1 MVWPRTQRMPR
12 APSLWLSTV
21 SAATSPARPLSI
33 GALLGGDRRLG
44 GAVEPGGDDR
54 RRLTPEQR
62 QYFLHAVVHIEERRR
77 IECLGERIDALVDR
91 AGLGQIVGPH

>member
-1 MVWPRTQRMPR
+1 MPR

-33 GALLGGDRRLG
+33 APLLGGNRRLC
-44 GAVEPGGDDR
+44 GAIEPGGGDRLFQPLDFVRRQFDERRADDR

-62 QYFLHAVVHIEERRR
+62 QYLLHAVMPVEERRR
-77 IECLGERIDALVDR
+77 IERLGERIDAL
-91 AGLGQIVGPH
+91 